1 MADRPDPARND
12 GQEPREGGGM
22 THAIVV
28 IPVYNA
34 AGTLRRCVR
43 SALRQRD
50 VRITIVAVDHGSTDG
65 SADLVRHIGS
75 AHHQLQLIELRRAAD
90 ERRSPCRPLNVG
102 VDAALSL
109 AEEPASTWI
118 YRLDTDDVLRSDTSI
133 ATQLARG
140 ERAELITS
148 TLVFFD
154 KRKRLAFEYGVLVGS
169 ANAAVKRLDLVSVAH
184 HASAMRADLVATV
197 RSAWGCCY
205 DERLLYAEDVD
216 LTCKLVQCAGKAGC
230 RPVPEP
236 LCYKQL
242 SGETL
247 TESTPV
253 AGVAKSY
260 QIIRRQHPL
269 LGRRYVAR
277 DLWELGAGRVVG
289 ATIARRLA
297 RGRLGRA
304 GHPSHY
310 PFAAVARRL
319 GELEADWDG
328 LETDGGRACG

>member
-1 MADRPDPARND
+1 
-12 GQEPREGGGM
+12 M

-34 AGTLRRCVR
+34 AGTLHRCLM

-50 VRITIVAVDHGSTDG
+50 VRITIVAADHGSTDG
-65 SADLVRHIGS
+65 SADLVRRIGW
-75 AHHQLQLIELRRAAD
+75 ANQQVQLIELRRAAD

-118 YRLDTDDVLRSDTSI
+118 YRLDADDVLRSDTSI
-133 ATQLARG
+133 ATQIARG
-140 ERAELITS
+140 GRAELITS

-154 KRKRLAFEYGVLVGS
+154 QRKRLAFEYGVLVEP
-169 ANAAVKRLDLVSVAH
+169 ANAAAKRLDLVSVAH
-184 HASAMRADLVATV
+184 HASAMRADLLATV
-197 RSAWGCCY
+197 SSAWGCCY

-216 LTCKLVQCAGKAGC
+216 LTCKLVQCAGTAGC
-230 RPVPEP
+230 RAVPEP

-253 AGVAKSY
+253 GDVAQSY
-260 QIIRRQHPL
+260 RIIRRRHPL

-297 RGRLGRA
+297 RGTLGRE
-304 GHPSHY
+304 GHPSRY
-310 PFAAVARRL
+310 PFAAVTRRL
-319 GELEADWDG
+319 EELEV
-328 LETDGGRACG
+328 GRADLRTDDGRSSGQR